1 METISN
7 SLADASISTSEHE
20 ESGQSKETSAV
31 AEKSISRQQESS
43 TSLKEKGI
51 ASQGASL
58 SMHPERVNQTADR
71 VLEVTSTQESAKTQP
86 SLLSDT
92 KPSSEEE
99 LKLHLRDS
107 FIPAI
112 EGASTSREFFQLLS
126 QFSKY
131 TELSKTLKQS
141 PEIQQ
146 LLADAEFK
154 LFFLDVR
161 ASNNPENIAISREYF
176 ELFYLIPALQNA
188 KTPEDLERLQ
198 PFVEA
203 CIALETHGSDAP
215 SQKDAALKTHL
226 EMKKLFEE
234 KSNSLSPKL
243 QRNRSIE
250 AIQAKILKL
259 DPRSPYFKKDIID
272 IKSEIRKLRSLPG
285 VPANEFD
292 HLERALDILRDPKPL
307 AISPKEKAFM
317 EHLAKKSGI
326 SETQLEDYAKLEHAT
341 SSDAQSMLLKALKE
355 NVANP
360 TKLNTA
366 AKKASNAAIASAKQ
380 NRFRRFADV
389 HSFSPALNQNF
400 AQNFPAVIS
409 AFEKFSREFE
419 EEFKDCYT
427 LLEKTHDDQ
436 TNGQFSRHLQV
447 LSYADPRTS
456 SERFELEAQARFLES
471 LDLQVID
478 EAAPKTLNRYLIK
491 TLKTKPDAY
500 GYYEH
505 SFFQTHSWL
514 VRNSNNIKNIYNH
527 SKESIYCCKNNCLR
541 RASQFA
547 SDPTFDRS
555 RVQMGSTLSTRKHQ
569 AALETAHKDS
579 QKGLISHSEY
589 MKMRTE
595 AHLKYDLEKTHVHP
609 VSQEDIG
616 KQIEKFSQLGDKQA
630 LLILESSSNSSAI
643 GHAINL
649 HFDQINRVYGF
660 EDDNIGRVEFSSLEE
675 MKTELDAYSKAFY
688 SHMYDSLSLEFYEAS
703 QPTAPDLFSMNEG
716 DGDFNLSFNPNT
728 RLIFSY

>member
-1 METISN
+1 METIRN
-7 SLADASISTSEHE
+7 SSIYSFNVS
-20 ESGQSKETSAV
+20 QKN
-31 AEKSISRQQESS
+31 ISSQQEPS
-43 TSLKEKGI
+43 TSLKEKGT

-126 QFSKY
+126 QLSKY
-131 TELSKTLKQS
+131 TDKQS

-161 ASNNPENIAISREYF
+161 ASSNPENIAISLEYF

-198 PFVEA
+198 PYVEA
-203 CIALETHGSDAP
+203 CIALEAQGSNAP
-215 SQKDAALKTHL
+215 SQKNVAIKTHQ
-226 EMKKLFEE
+226 EMKKLFE
-234 KSNSLSPKL
+234 SLSSKL
-243 QRNRSIE
+243 ERRDSMH

-259 DPRSPYFKKDIID
+259 DPKSPYFNKDIIG
-272 IKSEIRKLRSLPG
+272 IKSEIRKLRSLAG

-307 AISPKEKAFM
+307 TISPKENIFM
-317 EHLAKKSGI
+317 EHLAKKCGI
-326 SETQLEDYAKLEHAT
+326 SETQLEDYAKLERAT
-341 SSDAQSMLLKALKE
+341 VADAQSTLLQAIKE
-355 NVANP
+355 GAATP
-360 TKLNTA
+360 AKLNA
-366 AKKASNAAIASAKQ
+366 IAKKASDAAIASAKQ
-380 NRFRRFADV
+380 SRFCLFRET
-389 HSFSPALNQNF
+389 HSLSLAFNKNF
-400 AQNFPAVIS
+400 AKNFPAVIS
-409 AFEKFSREFE
+409 AFEAFSREFL
-419 EEFKDCYT
+419 EEFEKRYI
-427 LLEKTHDDQ
+427 LLEETYDNR

-456 SERFELEAQARFLES
+456 PERFELEAQKNFFES
-471 LDLQVID
+471 LDLKVID
-478 EAAPKTLNRYLIK
+478 QEESNALGCYLTKTQRAQQD
-491 TLKTKPDAY
+491 TY
-500 GYYEH
+500 GMYKRM
-505 SFFQTHSWL
+505 FFPTHSWL
-514 VRNSNNIKNIYNH
+514 VRNSNNIKDVYCQF
-527 SKESIYCCKNNCLR
+527 KESIYCCKNNCLR

-569 AALETAHKDS
+569 AALVSAYKDS
-579 QKGLISHSEY
+579 QRSLITKSEY
-589 MKMRTE
+589 MQMLRE
-595 AHLKYDLEKTHVHP
+595 AHLKYDLTQTRVQS

-616 KQIEKFSQLGDKQA
+616 KQIEKFSHFGDKQA
-630 LLILESSSNSSAI
+630 LLILESRSNRNTT
-643 GHAINL
+643 GHAMNL

-660 EDDNIGRVEFSSLEE
+660 EDDSVGRVEFSSLGE
-675 MKTELDAYSKAFY
+675 MKTELDAYLKAFY
-688 SHMYDSLSLEFYEAS
+688 PCKYDSFSLEFYES
-703 QPTAPDLFSMNEG
+703 RSLFEL
-716 DGDFNLSFNPNT
+716 F
-728 RLIFSY
+728 R